1 MDNNY
6 NNNNNYNNDYD
17 PNQNYNNGYPQNPN
31 PSPDYNQNYNQQN
44 QNPYNGYPN
53 NYNNMAGVD
62 PELEKKASTIKTLG
76 IVSIVTSVV
85 LMCCCTI
92 VGPVVGIV
100 GLVQAN
106 NLNQSMNMLSPQS
119 QDNLKNGK
127 LMCII
132 GIVLGAI
139 GILVN
144 IILSA
149 TGATDAFWEG
159 FQEGLEESMKVTSFM
174 LPFSK

>member
-1 MDNNY
+1 MDNNG
-6 NNNNNYNNDYD
+6 YD
-17 PNQNYNNGYPQNPN
+17 PNQNNYNYNQNYQQN
-31 PSPDYNQNYNQQN
+31 PDYNQN
-44 QNPYNGYPN
+44 PYDNTGYH
-53 NYNNMAGVD
+53 NMAGVD

-76 IVSIVTSVV
+76 IVSIVTSFV

-92 VGPVVGIV
+92 VGPVVGII

-106 NLNQSMNMLSPQS
+106 NLNQSINMLSPQA

-139 GILVN
+139 GIFVN

-149 TGATDAFWEG
+149 TGATEAFWEG
-159 FQEGLEESMKVTSFM
+159 FQEGLEGSMKVTSMM
-174 LPFSK
+174 LPFFK